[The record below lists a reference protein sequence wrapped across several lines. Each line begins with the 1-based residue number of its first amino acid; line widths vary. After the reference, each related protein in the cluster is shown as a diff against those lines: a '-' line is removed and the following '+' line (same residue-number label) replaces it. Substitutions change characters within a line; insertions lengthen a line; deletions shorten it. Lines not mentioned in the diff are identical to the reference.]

1 MEDRRCPSGGDPA
14 MNSILRCE
22 HVHKTYN
29 PSKPNEVRALIDVN
43 LGVEQGSF
51 TLLRGPSGSGKTTLL
66 SIFGTLER
74 PSSGAV
80 YMDGLDLSALSQ
92 KQLSLIRRRRIGF
105 VFQMSHLLRGLPACE
120 NVAIPL
126 IPEGLGEHARRSR
139 AMDLLCAL
147 GLGERTLHVP
157 EELSGGEQQR
167 VAVARALIND
177 PDVLILDEPTAFID
191 EQASSM
197 LMEILSK
204 WRRRGK
210 TILIASHDEDVAAH
224 ADAVYELHRGVLDGN
239 RPDIAITCQI

>member
-1 MEDRRCPSGGDPA
+1 M
-14 MNSILRCE
+14 SIILQCE

-29 PSKPNEVRALIDVN
+29 PSKPNEVRALIDVS
-43 LGVEQGSF
+43 LEVLRGSF

-66 SIFGTLER
+66 SILGALER

-80 YMDGLDLSALSQ
+80 YLEGADLSRLPQ
-92 KQLSLIRRRRIGF
+92 QELSLVRRRKIGF
-105 VFQMSHLLRGLPACE
+105 VFQMCHLLRGLPACE
-120 NVAIPL
+120 NVSIPL
-126 IPEGLGEHARRSR
+126 IPEGLGERARRNR
-139 AMDLLCAL
+139 AMELLFSL
-147 GLGERTLHVP
+147 GLGERGFHAP

-177 PDVLILDEPTAFID
+177 PDMIILDEPTAFID
-191 EQASSM
+191 EQASSL

-210 TILIASHDEDVAAH
+210 TILVASHDEDVAAH

-239 RPDIAITCQI
+239 RPMVTRQV

>member
-1 MEDRRCPSGGDPA
+1 

-29 PSKPNEVRALIDVN
+29 PSKPNEVQALIDVN
-43 LGVEQGSF
+43 LAVMRGSF

-66 SIFGTLER
+66 SILGALER

-80 YMDGLDLSALSQ
+80 YIDGADLSGLSHQ
-92 KQLSLIRRRRIGF
+92 QLSLIRRRRIGF
-105 VFQMSHLLRGLPACE
+105 VFQMCHLLRGLPACE

-126 IPEGLGEHARRSR
+126 IPEGLSERERKSR
-139 AMDLLCAL
+139 AMDLLYAL
-147 GLGERTLHVP
+147 GLGKRASHIP

-197 LMEILSK
+197 LMEILLK
-204 WRRRGK
+204 WRSRGK
-210 TILIASHDEDVAAH
+210 TILIASHDESVATH

-239 RPDIAITCQI
+239 RPDMAITCQI

>member
-1 MEDRRCPSGGDPA
+1 M
-14 MNSILRCE
+14 SILLRCE
-22 HVHKTYN
+22 HVHKIYN

-43 LGVEQGSF
+43 LEVLRGSF

-66 SIFGTLER
+66 SILGALER

-80 YMDGLDLSALSQ
+80 FMDGADLSSLPQ
-92 KQLSLIRRRRIGF
+92 QQLSLVRRRRIGF
-105 VFQMSHLLRGLPACE
+105 VFQMCHLLRGLPACE

-126 IPEGLGEHARRSR
+126 IPLGLGEHARRKR
-139 AMDLLCAL
+139 AMELLISL
-147 GLGERTLHVP
+147 GLEERALHAP

-210 TILIASHDEDVAAH
+210 TILIASHDEDIAAH

-239 RPDIAITCQI
+239 RPMVAFQV